1 MDPITRHHYK
11 NIAEG
16 KSVQNKDGSLST
28 VKTFT
33 VERDGVVYLM
43 PSIFDGVDLSNN
55 LEEAEKRAL
64 QQNVFK
70 TFTGKTPAEAEKK
83 AQAFDKKIHK
93 NMKPISATDAQFIL
107 KYGEKY
113 SDIF

>member
-1 MDPITRHHYK
+1 MDSITRHHYK

-16 KSVQNKDGSLST
+16 KAVENDDGSLST

-33 VERDGVVYLM
+33 VEKDGVVYLM

-64 QQNVFK
+64 QELTFE
-70 TFTGKTPAEAEKK
+70 TFTGPDAEKK
-83 AQAFDKKIHK
+83 AQAFDTKIHR
-93 NMKPISATDAQFIL
+93 NMKPIAPSDAQFIL
-107 KYGEKY
+107 IYGYNK
-113 SDIF
+113 SRDLF

>member
-16 KSVQNKDGSLST
+16 KSVQNEDGSLST

-33 VERDGVVYLM
+33 IERDGVVYLM

-55 LEEAEKRAL
+55 LEEAERKAFE
-64 QQNVFK
+64 QNVFK
-70 TFTGKTPAEAEKK
+70 PFRGKTVAEAEKK
-83 AQAFDKKIHK
+83 AQAFDKIIHK
-93 NMKPISATDAQFIL
+93 NMKPISANDAQFIL
-107 KYGEKY
+107 KYGEKS